1 MKTTIL
7 FITLIAVAFSAKSLM
22 KDFDAHVEAVKDCYK
37 NADCESETEMM
48 ECYDACADACNSVD
62 DMSGEHM
69 QQCMGVCMPP
79 TKGCGA
85 PGQDADYGE
94 GSPTE

>member
-1 MKTTIL
+1 
-7 FITLIAVAFSAKSLM
+7 M
-22 KDFDAHVEAVKDCYK
+22 KDFDAHVEATKNCYK
-37 NADCESETEMM
+37 NADCESEDAMM
-48 ECYDACADACNSVD
+48 ACYNNCADACATMD
-62 DMSGEHM
+62 DPTGEHM

-94 GSPTE
+94 GSITE